1 MWAKLS
7 RTILQNRIL
16 LILFFLIATIFMAYH
31 AKNLKLSY
39 SGAKILPLT
48 DSVFVKYN
56 AFKKTF
62 GEDGSVMVLGVQSA
76 DIYKKDNYNKWIK
89 LTDDI
94 QKLKGIKGVL
104 SIGKLFELQKD
115 TVNQKFVVS
124 PIPSGFV
131 KSDSEMDSIKRII
144 QGMPF
149 YNGLLFNKESNA
161 TLMAITFDPK
171 ILNSVNR
178 NPIL

>member
-7 RTILQNRIL
+7 RAILQNRIL
-16 LILFFLIATIFMAYH
+16 IILFFIIATVFMAYH

-39 SGAKILPLT
+39 AGSKILPLT

-62 GEDGSVMVLGVQSA
+62 GEDGNVMVLGVQSA
-76 DIYKKDNYNKWIK
+76 AIYHKENYIKWAQLSNEIEK
-89 LTDDI
+89 LR
-94 QKLKGIKGVL
+94 GIKGVL

-115 TVNQKFVVS
+115 TVNQKFIVNS
-124 PIPSGFV
+124 LPS
-131 KSDSEMDSIKRII
+131 KLPTTDKEMDSLKNYI

-149 YNGLLFNKESNA
+149 YSGLLF
-161 TLMAITFDPK
+161 
-171 ILNSVNR
+171 
-178 NPIL
+178 